1 MTAIQITEAY
11 NLFRSF
17 HGTTLP
23 LEVCLKIVEEVV
35 DIDPKNVQVLLCLS
49 KVGYTTSKL
58 SVICS
63 DAPLTSPSRYKPAV
77 FKETGYKKDTD
88 VIIRDSNLYSK
99 AMSIQS
105 PKSSQETKIY
115 VTLFGPLSLHPN
127 MLLLHLF
134 RFLGSQKVG

>member
-1 MTAIQITEAY
+1 MTAIQITETY

-35 DIDPKNVQVLLCLS
+35 DIDPKNVRVLLCLS
-49 KVGYTTSKL
+49 KPPPPVDT
-58 SVICS
+58 
-63 DAPLTSPSRYKPAV
+63 PAV
-77 FKETGYKKDTD
+77 SKETGYKKDTD

-99 AMSIQS
+99 AMNIRS

-115 VTLFGPLSLHPN
+115 ITLFGPLSPHPN